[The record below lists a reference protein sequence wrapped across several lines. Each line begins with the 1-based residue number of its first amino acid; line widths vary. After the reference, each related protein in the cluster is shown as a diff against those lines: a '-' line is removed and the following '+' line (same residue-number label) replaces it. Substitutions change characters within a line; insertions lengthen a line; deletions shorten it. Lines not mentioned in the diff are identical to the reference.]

1 MNSSWKITMQDCHLR
16 TQYLVNVRPIKWSLN
31 PMDARRFNDHDVSLA
46 CNWLIGLGCS
56 FSVICFDCV

>member
-1 MNSSWKITMQDCHLR
+1 MQDCHLR

-46 CNWLIGLGCS
+46 CNWLIGLGYS
-56 FSVICFDCV
+56 FSVIHFGCV